1 MVTATKERTE
11 TPDPQPLRLKARSR
25 TWRAGLLAAALMA
38 AGAALSVVALEQVD
52 QRSPVLVAAED
63 LPAGHQ
69 VGANDVR
76 VVEAAGLEGVSTLG
90 EAQQAVGATLTTPVT
105 EGALVSQ
112 EVLGSEGEQLGSDE
126 ATVGLQLEPGRVPS
140 SARAGAQV
148 SIVLTGEGADQS
160 IPARV
165 QTLEGLTDEA
175 GGGGVSVD
183 LVVETTY
190 AAQVARAAAAEEVSL
205 VHTAQ
210 AGEAP

>member
-1 MVTATKERTE
+1 MVTATQERTE
-11 TPDPQPLRLKARSR
+11 TTDPQPLRLKARSR
-25 TWRAGLLAAALMA
+25 TWRSGLLAAALMA

-52 QRSPVLVAAED
+52 QRSPVLVAADD

-69 VGANDVR
+69 VGADDVR
-76 VVEAAGLEGVSTLG
+76 VVDAAGLEGISTLDG
-90 EAQQAVGATLTTPVT
+90 AEQAVGTTVTTPVT

-112 EVLGSEGEQLGSDE
+112 EVLGNEGEQLGSDE
-126 ATVGLQLEPGRVPS
+126 AAVGLQLEPGRVPS
-140 SARAGAQV
+140 SARAGAEV

-175 GGGGVSVD
+175 GGGGASVD
-183 LVVETTY
+183 LVVESTY
-190 AAQVARAAAAEEVSL
+190 AAQVARAAAEDEVSL

>member
-1 MVTATKERTE
+1 MVTAAKERTNQ
-11 TPDPQPLRLKARSR
+11 TSDSPPLRLKARSR
-25 TWRAGLLAAALMA
+25 KWRAGLLAIALMV

-69 VGANDVR
+69 VGADDVR
-76 VVEAAGLEGVSTLG
+76 VVEAAGLEGVSTLDG
-90 EAQQAVGATLTTPVT
+90 AEQAVGSTVTTPVT

-112 EVLGSEGEQLGSDE
+112 EVLGGEGEQLGSDE
-126 ATVGLQLEPGRVPS
+126 AAVGLQLEQGRVPS

-190 AAQVARAAAAEEVSL
+190 AAQVARAAAEDERSEERV
-205 VHTAQ
+205 
-210 AGEAP
+210 

>member
-1 MVTATKERTE
+1 VVTATKERTE

-90 EAQQAVGATLTTPVT
+90 EAQPAVGATLTPPVT
-105 EGALVSQ
+105 EGALVS
-112 EVLGSEGEQLGSDE
+112 
-126 ATVGLQLEPGRVPS
+126 
-140 SARAGAQV
+140 
-148 SIVLTGEGADQS
+148 
-160 IPARV
+160 
-165 QTLEGLTDEA
+165 
-175 GGGGVSVD
+175 
-183 LVVETTY
+183 
-190 AAQVARAAAAEEVSL
+190 
-205 VHTAQ
+205 
-210 AGEAP
+210 